1 MPQASHNTPKRT
13 ALEAVLLTDVQLLG
27 LHTCTS
33 EWDALTCD
41 EQMLLEDLIDT
52 ANH

>member
-1 MPQASHNTPKRT
+1 MPQASHNPKRT
-13 ALEAVLLTDVQLLG
+13 ALEAVLLTDVHLSD

-41 EQMLLEDLIDT
+41 EQMLLEDLIET